1 MNARVVIDAQFQ
13 AEAAQ
18 LRPTAP
24 IVPSGTAASRA
35 LMGVIAV
42 MAFVAAL
49 AIGAVHLVQG
59 AAAQWRADVGREIT
73 LEVRPAEGRNIEAD
87 VARAMQI
94 AGQSR
99 GVASAQVYGKDEM
112 AKLVSPWLG
121 SGVDPANLPLPRLI
135 VVRLDGSE
143 ANLAAL
149 RTALA
154 KDVPNASLDEGSR
167 WSAELAAA
175 ADTVLTAGTTLLAL
189 VLLATILSVTVATR
203 GAVAANRP
211 VVELLHVVG
220 ARDQFVAG
228 EFQRHFLALGA
239 NGGLIG
245 GGAAALL
252 FAAAGIAAALMSGP
266 AAGVLAGSLILDSRG
281 YAGISGVALTVIAVT
296 ALASRLTVRHT
307 LKHIH

>member
-1 MNARVVIDAQFQ
+1 MNARVIIDAQFQ
-13 AEAAQ
+13 TEAAQ

-24 IVPSGTAASRA
+24 IVPNGTAASRA

-42 MAFVAAL
+42 MTFVAAL

-59 AAAQWRADVGREIT
+59 AAAQWRTDIGREIT
-73 LEVRPAEGRNIEAD
+73 LEVRPADGRNIEAD

-112 AKLVSPWLG
+112 AKLISPWLG
-121 SGVDPANLPLPRLI
+121 TGVDPSNLPLPRLI

-154 KDVPNASLDEGSR
+154 KDVPNANLDEGSR

-175 ADTVLTAGTTLLAL
+175 ADTVLLAGTALL
-189 VLLATILSVTVATR
+189 VLVLMATILSVTVATR

-211 VVELLHVVG
+211 VVELLHAVG

-239 NGGLIG
+239 HGGLIG
-245 GGAAALL
+245 GGAAVLL
-252 FAAAGIAAALMSGP
+252 FAASGLAAALLSGS
-266 AAGVLAGSLILDSRG
+266 AGSVLAGSIILDSRG
-281 YAGISGVALTVIAVT
+281 YAGIFGVALTVIAVT

-307 LKHIH
+307 LKSIP

>member
-1 MNARVVIDAQFQ
+1 MNARVLIDKQFR
-13 AEAAQ
+13 AAAAQ

-24 IVPSGTAASRA
+24 IVPSGTTASRA
-35 LMGVIAV
+35 LIGVIAV
-42 MAFVAAL
+42 MTFVAAL

-59 AAAQWRADVGREIT
+59 AAAQWRTEVGREIT
-73 LEVRPAEGRNIEAD
+73 LEVRPAEGRNVEAD

-121 SGVDPANLPLPRLI
+121 NGVDPTTLPLPRLI
-135 VVRLDGSE
+135 VVRLDGNE
-143 ANLAAL
+143 TNLAAL
-149 RTALA
+149 RAALA
-154 KDVPNASLDEGSR
+154 KEVPTASLDEGSR
-167 WSAELAAA
+167 WSAELATA
-175 ADTVLTAGTTLLAL
+175 ADTVLIAGTGLLAL

-211 VVELLHVVG
+211 VVELLQAVG
-220 ARDQFVAG
+220 ARDRFVAG
-228 EFQRHFLALGA
+228 EFQRHFLTLGA

-245 GGAAALL
+245 GGAAVLL
-252 FAAAGIAAALMSGP
+252 FAVTGLAAALFLRSSG
-266 AAGVLAGSLILDSRG
+266 GVLAGSIILDSRG
-281 YAGISGVALTVIAVT
+281 YAGIFGVALTVIAVA

-307 LKHIH
+307 LKSIR

>member
-1 MNARVVIDAQFQ
+1 MNARVIIDAQFQ

-35 LMGVIAV
+35 LIGVIAV
-42 MAFVAAL
+42 MTFVAAL

-59 AAAQWRADVGREIT
+59 AAAQWRTDIGREIT
-73 LEVRPAEGRNIEAD
+73 LEVRPADGRNIEAD

-112 AKLVSPWLG
+112 AKLISPWLG
-121 SGVDPANLPLPRLI
+121 TGIDPSNLPLPRLI
-135 VVRLDGSE
+135 VVRLDSSE

-149 RTALA
+149 RAALT

-175 ADTVLTAGTTLLAL
+175 ADTVLTAGTALLAL
-189 VLLATILSVTVATR
+189 VLIATILSVAVATR

-211 VVELLHVVG
+211 VVELLQVVG

-228 EFQRHFLALGA
+228 EFQRHFLTIGA

-252 FAAAGIAAALMSGP
+252 FAGAGLAAVLLSGRTG
-266 AAGVLAGSLILDSRG
+266 GVLASSIVLDSRG
-281 YAGISGVALTVIAVT
+281 YAGIFGVALTVIAVA

-307 LKHIH
+307 LKHLH

>member
-1 MNARVVIDAQFQ
+1 MNARVIIDAQFQ
-13 AEAAQ
+13 AEATE

-35 LMGVIAV
+35 LLGVIAV
-42 MAFVAAL
+42 MTFVAAL

-59 AAAQWRADVGREIT
+59 AAAEWRGDIGREIT
-73 LEVRPAEGRNIEAD
+73 LEVRPADGRNIEAD

-99 GVASAQVYGKDEM
+99 GVTSAQVYGKDEM

-121 SGVDPANLPLPRLI
+121 SHVDPSNLPLPRLI
-135 VVRLDGSE
+135 VVRLDSNE

-149 RTALA
+149 RAALA
-154 KDVPNASLDEGSR
+154 KDVPNANLDEASR

-175 ADTVLTAGTTLLAL
+175 ADMVLMAGSALLVL
-189 VLLATILSVTVATR
+189 VLLATIVSVTVATR
-203 GAVAANRP
+203 GAVAGNRP
-211 VVELLHVVG
+211 VVELLQAVG
-220 ARDQFVAG
+220 ARNQFVAG
-228 EFQRHFLALGA
+228 EFQRHFLTLGA
-239 NGGLIG
+239 NGALVG

-252 FAAAGIAAALMSGP
+252 FAAAGLAAALLAEPNGS
-266 AAGVLAGSLILDSRG
+266 ALAGSVMLDSRG
-281 YAGISGVALTVIAVT
+281 YAGIFGVALTVIAVT

-307 LKHIH
+307 LKNIL

>member
-1 MNARVVIDAQFQ
+1 MNARVIIDAQFQ

-35 LMGVIAV
+35 LLGVIAV
-42 MAFVAAL
+42 MTFVAAL
-49 AIGAVHLVQG
+49 AIGAVHLVQD
-59 AAAQWRADVGREIT
+59 AAAEWRADIGREIT
-73 LEVRPAEGRNIEAD
+73 LEVRPVDGRNIEAD

-99 GVASAQVYGKDEM
+99 GVTSAQVYGKDEM

-121 SGVDPANLPLPRLI
+121 SHVDPSNLPLPRLI
-135 VVRLDGSE
+135 VVRLDSNE
-143 ANLAAL
+143 ANLVAL
-149 RTALA
+149 RAALA
-154 KDVPNASLDEGSR
+154 KDVPNANLDEASR

-175 ADTVLTAGTTLLAL
+175 ADMVLMAGSALLVL
-189 VLLATILSVTVATR
+189 VLLATIVSVAVATR
-203 GAVAANRP
+203 GAVASNRP
-211 VVELLHVVG
+211 VVELLQAVG
-220 ARDQFVAG
+220 ARNQFVAG
-228 EFQRHFLALGA
+228 EFQRHFLTLGA

-252 FAAAGIAAALMSGP
+252 FAATGLAAALLLGP
-266 AAGVLAGSLILDSRG
+266 AAGVLAGSIILDSRG
-281 YAGISGVALTVIAVT
+281 YAGIFGVALTVIAVT

-307 LKHIH
+307 LKSIH